1 MKGVNNL
8 NVNNMISI
16 FNTGGLTLAVTIFWL
31 ALSVWFG
38 YQAYKAHNSGW
49 TKQVPGGIDRG
60 NEKIPYYKI
69 PQVWGIAFITVLYVV
84 ALLLIASDY
93 KGV

>member
-1 MKGVNNL
+1 
-8 NVNNMISI
+8 MISI
-16 FNTGGLTLAVTIFWL
+16 FNTGGLTLGITLFWL
-31 ALSVWFG
+31 ALTVWFG

-49 TKQVPGGIDRG
+49 NQQVPGWIDSG
-60 NEKIPYYKI
+60 DEKIPYYKI

>member
-1 MKGVNNL
+1 
-8 NVNNMISI
+8 MISI
-16 FNTGGLTLAVTIFWL
+16 FNTGGLTLGITVFWL

-49 TKQVPGGIDRG
+49 NQQVPGGIDSG
-60 NEKIPYYKI
+60 DDKTPYYKI

>member
-1 MKGVNNL
+1 
-8 NVNNMISI
+8 MISI
-16 FNTGGLTLAVTIFWL
+16 FNTGGLTLVLTIFWL
-31 ALSVWFG
+31 ALSVWFW

-69 PQVWGIAFITVLYVV
+69 PQFWGIAFITVLYVV